1 MKSRMNREVHVR
13 FCERFRGEIPLY
25 LLDLFRSAW
34 FSALAKL
41 YSFAIFGLC
50 VGCCELQM
58 CMALALAIVSIFQ
71 LKLITDKS

>member
-1 MKSRMNREVHVR
+1 MQKR
-13 FCERFRGEIPLY
+13 FKLAPKPLFFIY
-25 LLDLFRSAW
+25 VVPLALFRSAW